1 MISKKIIDVIKWK
14 ILTIFYCIKVH
25 KWNLHTGFYADY
37 LFWLLLLVITL
48 RPDNNLMEMNKSRT
62 KFVLFITKQQCLKRM
77 ILWFWLL
84 DQCKSVDMWIVEK
97 SGQKT
102 RLDLAWSCLYWIL
115 DKCHLWWQQ
124 RGRTTSHTTAP
135 HPDNLHTPAIKHKIL
150 NWWSCWPLLLFVV
163 SFQCISLYFFISSF
177 QNCFSCKSILELMYN
192 ILNLFAL

>member
-14 ILTIFYCIKVH
+14 ILTIFYYIKVH

-115 DKCHLWWQQ
+115 DKCHLGSGPALRRCW
-124 RGRTTSHTTAP
+124 SP
-135 HPDNLHTPAIKHKIL
+135 LHTYTNIQPSQRPDFTQDVLQLQSRLVSVLKLGFSTHT
-150 NWWSCWPLLLFVV
+150 LLFY
-163 SFQCISLYFFISSF
+163 C
-177 QNCFSCKSILELMYN
+177 
-192 ILNLFAL
+192 LFVMEVRPAEKGFP